1 MRNTIAFIDGNF
13 ITMAYVND
21 GKIVAQTI
29 DGATDIDTY
38 QVPIATNV
46 DRDKVSADEN
56 SYIVHWYDDFFL
68 VYGNQQ
74 INNRSL
80 LDQSIRTVFF
90 ANKVA
95 FQ

>member
-1 MRNTIAFIDGNF
+1 
-13 ITMAYVND
+13 MAYVNQ
-21 GKIVAQTI
+21 GKIEAQTI
-29 DGATDIDTY
+29 EGTADIESY
-38 QVPIATNV
+38 EVPIETNIQR
-46 DRDKVSADEN
+46 DRISADEN

-80 LDQSIRTVFF
+80 SDQSIRTVFF